1 MKFLFLNQVYTPD
14 AAATAGQ
21 LADLAEAMATRG
33 DEVRVIASRRG
44 YSEAGRSFPRRSA
57 ERGVRVERVWEPG
70 LEKRGF
76 WRRIVRAV
84 AFFAGAG
91 VRALAGPR
99 PDAIVVMTS
108 PPLLPVL
115 GRVVSALRRRPYA
128 AWLMD
133 LNPDEAIAAG
143 AVRPGSVVAR
153 LLAGLTRFSLRGAA
167 KVIVLDRFM
176 RERVERYGVPPDRIV
191 VLPPWSHDA
200 DVRDD
205 EAGRNQFRNR
215 YALQE
220 RIVVMYAGNFSLCH
234 PLDTLLETARRLKAE
249 PDFLFLFVGGGE
261 GSRQVRS
268 AAESER
274 LPNVRLLPYQP
285 REGLAASLSAAD
297 VHVVVMGNAYV
308 GILHPSK
315 VYNALRVNRPVLY
328 IGPEEGPVA
337 DVLERAGKG
346 AVWRSVRHGDA
357 DGAIRALREL
367 KGERGEGAGLEET
380 SAERSVPRMMTE
392 LDGVARKGDGKS

>member
-1 MKFLFLNQVYTPD
+1 MRALFLNQVYTPD
-14 AAATAGQ
+14 VAATAGQ
-21 LADLAEAMATRG
+21 LADLAEAMAARG

-44 YSEAGRSFPRRSA
+44 YSEPGQKFAPRST
-57 ERGVRVERVWEPG
+57 ERGVRIERVWEPR

-76 WRRIVRAV
+76 WRRIVRAA

-99 PDAIVVMTS
+99 PDVLVVMTS

-115 GRVVSALRRRPYA
+115 GRIVAAVRRRPYA

-143 AVRPGSVVAR
+143 AVREGSLAAK
-153 LLAGLTRFSLRGAA
+153 LLARLTRFSLRGAA
-167 KVIVLDRFM
+167 KVVVLDRFM
-176 RERVERYGVPPDRIV
+176 RERVERYGVPPGRIV
-191 VLPPWSHDA
+191 ILAPWTHDA

-205 EAGRNQFRNR
+205 EPGRKSFRDR
-215 YALQE
+215 HALE
-220 RIVVMYAGNFSLCH
+220 GRIVVMYAGNFSLCH
-234 PLDTLLETARRLKAE
+234 PLDTLLEAARKLKE
-249 PDFLFLFVGGGE
+249 DPDFLFLFVGGGE
-261 GSRQVRS
+261 GSRQVRA
-268 AAESER
+268 AAESEK

-328 IGPEEGPVA
+328 VGPEESPVA
-337 DVLERAGKG
+337 DVLAAAGPG
-346 AVWRSVRHGDA
+346 AVWRSVRHGDV
-357 DGAIRALREL
+357 DGVVRAVREL
-367 KGERGEGAGLEET
+367 KGKRGAGSLREES
-380 SAERSVPRMMTE
+380 SAERSVPRMMAE
-392 LDGVARKGDGKS
+392 LDRIARKESGKS

>member
-1 MKFLFLNQVYTPD
+1 MKVLFVNQVYTPD
-14 AAATAGQ
+14 VAATAGQ
-21 LADLAEAMATRG
+21 LADLAEAMAARG

-57 ERGVRVERVWEPG
+57 VKGVRVERVWEPR

-76 WRRIVRAV
+76 WRRIVRAA

-99 PDAIVVMTS
+99 PDAIVVLTS

-115 GRVVSALRRRPYA
+115 GRTVAALRRRPYA
-128 AWLMD
+128 IWLMD

-143 AVRPGSVVAR
+143 AVRPGGATAK

-167 KVIVLDRFM
+167 RVVVLDRFM
-176 RERVERYGVPPDRIV
+176 RERVERYGVQPDRTVIIA
-191 VLPPWSHDA
+191 PWSHDA

-205 EAGRNQFRNR
+205 EAGRNQFRKR
-215 YALQE
+215 HALE
-220 RIVVMYAGNFSLCH
+220 GRIVVMYAGNFSLCH
-234 PLDTLLETARRLKAE
+234 PLDTLLETARRLKDE

-261 GSRQVRS
+261 GARQVRA
-268 AAESER
+268 AAESGT
-274 LPNVRLLPYQP
+274 LPNVRLLSYQP

-328 IGPEEGPVA
+328 IGPEESPVA
-337 DVLERAGKG
+337 DVLEAAGKG
-346 AVWRSVRHGDA
+346 AVWRSVRHGDV
-357 DGAIRALREL
+357 DGAVRALREL
-367 KGERGEGAGLEET
+367 QDERGEGAGLEES
-380 SAERSVPRMMTE
+380 SAERSVPRMITE
-392 LDGVARKGDGKS
+392 LDRVARKESGRS